1 MNVVGLFPTP
11 LLIENIKPNLDMKE
25 VDLLVEF
32 SKQKENLIE
41 NIGNGN
47 SFYKD
52 TRILK
57 ILPNLEIQ
65 LTKKVNDFLLNIFGE
80 HNSKLK
86 ITQSW
91 LNINPKNSYHHMHSH
106 KNSILSGVLY
116 IECDENSGAFKL
128 YKPEALCR
136 DIGGI
141 VNEHNPFTYDF
152 VKFVPNKFDLYLFPS
167 NLKHSVD
174 TNEST
179 TNRLSLAFNTFYI
192 GEVDTIS
199 DSLSQLTI
207 TECS

>member
-11 LLIENIKPNLDMKE
+11 FYVENIKQKLDTKE
-25 VDLLVEF
+25 IDLLVEL
-32 SKQKENLIE
+32 STQKENLIE

-57 ILPNLEIQ
+57 SLPNLNLE
-65 LTKKVNDFLLNIFGE
+65 LTKKVNEFLSNVFGE
-80 HNSKLK
+80 HNSKLT

-91 LNINPKNSYHHMHSH
+91 LNINPTDTYHHMHSH
-106 KNSILSGVLY
+106 KNSIVSGVLY

-141 VNEHNPFTYDF
+141 VNEHNAFTYDF

-174 TNEST
+174 TNKST
-179 TNRLSLAFNTFYI
+179 TSRLSLAFNTFYI
-192 GEVDTIS
+192 GEVDS
-199 DSLSQLTI
+199 VYDSLSQLTI